1 MFPKL
6 ESIPQA
12 AASVETPNPNNASVY
27 SILSPLVW
35 SRNIRSGGM
44 AIITKATELVGGT
57 VAFLRRM
64 GAPTHQAFGTAPQI
78 PEAKKQ
84 GIMTLKMPVARGWEE
99 GQLPTCAPGLKVNA
113 FASGLEHPRWI
124 EVLPNGD
131 VLVAES
137 KEEPGPPQTLF
148 DHAAQSIMRRA
159 KAIGKSANR
168 VTLWR
173 DSDGDGVAE
182 TREVF
187 VENQNQPFGM
197 ALLGEKFYLG
207 NTDGISVF
215 DYTDGAT
222 ALTGTGRKLVDFK
235 PHGHWTRSL
244 IVSPDCTKIYA
255 GVGSLTNI
263 ADKGMAAE
271 EGRAAI
277 WELDVATEAA
287 RVFASG
293 LRNAVGMA
301 WEPTNGALWTAV
313 NERDGLG
320 DETPPDYLT
329 SVQDGGF
336 YGWPY
341 SYWGNTVDDR
351 VPQDAAMVAKAITP
365 DYALG
370 GHTASLGLCWMPK
383 GTLPGFGDGMVI
395 GQHGSWNRSTLSG
408 YKLIFIPF
416 ENGAPSGPSRD
427 ILSGFLSDDEKIAY
441 GRPVG
446 VTLGADKKSL
456 LMADDV
462 GDIIWRVTG
471 T

>member
-1 MFPKL
+1 MDL
-6 ESIPQA
+6 IA
-12 AASVETPNPNNASVY
+12 
-27 SILSPLVW
+27 
-35 SRNIRSGGM
+35 
-44 AIITKATELVGGT
+44 KATSVVGGT
-57 VAFLRRM
+57 IAFMRRM
-64 GAPTHQAFGTAPQI
+64 GSPAQQAFGATPDI
-78 PEAKKQ
+78 PEARAQ
-84 GIMTLKMPVARGWEE
+84 GIMTLKMPAAEGWKD
-99 GQLPTCAPGLKVNA
+99 GHVPTCAPGLKVNA
-113 FASGLEHPRWI
+113 FASGLDHPRWI

-137 KEEPGPPQTLF
+137 KEQAGPPKTLM
-148 DHAAQSIMRRA
+148 DHAAQATMRRV

-168 VTLWR
+168 VSLWR
-173 DSDGDGVAE
+173 DADGDGVAE
-182 TREVF
+182 IREVF
-187 VENQNQPFGM
+187 VENQNKPFGM
-197 ALLGEKFYLG
+197 ALVGERFYLG
-207 NTDGISVF
+207 NTDGIRVF
-215 DYTDGAT
+215 DYTPGAT
-222 ALTGTGRKLVDFK
+222 SLPGSGEQLVDFK

-244 IVSPDCTKIYA
+244 LASPDGTKVYA

-263 ADKGMAAE
+263 ADQGMEVE

-277 WELDVATEAA
+277 WELDVASGEA

-301 WEPTNGALWTAV
+301 WEPETGKLWTVV

-329 SVQDGGF
+329 SVEEGGF

-341 SYWGNTVDDR
+341 CYWGQTVDDR
-351 VPQDAAMVAKAITP
+351 VPQDPEMVAKAIKP

-370 GHTASLGLCWMPK
+370 GHTASLGLCWMPD
-383 GTLPGFGDGMVI
+383 GTLPGFGAGMVI
-395 GQHGSWNRSTLSG
+395 GQHGSWNRSKLSG
-408 YKLIFIPF
+408 YRLIFVPF

-427 ILSGFLSDDEKIAY
+427 ILSGFLSEDEKLAY

-446 VTLGADKKSL
+446 VTVGPDGKSL

-471 T
+471 A